1 MHFSIPHPLL
11 LKHLNAA
18 GIEWCSV
25 LNVDEWQNRWTNN
38 QLPEELADDLHFL
51 KDWIAQEHYG
61 SMGFL
66 TKNMQAREN
75 SNHILPHTRSIL
87 SMIVPYATGE
97 HIRRQTSTSEAQET
111 RLPSSQKSIAEKTAR
126 YARVPDYHKA
136 IRKELERALEHWQ
149 QDAQKME
156 FTDKHTAWRVVT
168 DSLPFLDRAHARI
181 ARLGFIGK
189 NTMLIRPG
197 IGSYFFIAHVLLTA
211 PFAAVADPNG
221 AKPLAADAIA
231 ELSCGECRKCLDACP
246 TQALIAPKHLDANK
260 CLSYLSIEHRDI
272 VDEEFIRHFSDRFYG
287 CDICQE
293 VCPYNFKT
301 LPLTTIKPF
310 QNTRKSLTTLSTS
323 QVAQMTQ
330 AEYEEWFGG
339 TAMTRAKY
347 AGLVRNALYS
357 LHAEHHSDLQNILA
371 LREKDPHPL
380 IRKSVLQ
387 LQRINNG

>member
-1 MHFSIPHPLL
+1 MHFSKPHPLL

-25 LNVDEWQNRWTNN
+25 LNVDEWQDRWTNN
-38 QLPEELADDLHFL
+38 QLPEELANDLQFL
-51 KDWIAQEHYG
+51 KDWIAQDHHAG
-61 SMGFL
+61 MGFL
-66 TKNMQAREN
+66 KNNMQAREN
-75 SNHILPHTRSIL
+75 SNHILPQTRSIL

-97 HIRRQTSTSEAQET
+97 HIRGRTSTSGTDEI

-136 IRKELERALEHWQ
+136 IRKELEHALEHWL

-156 FTDKHTAWRVVT
+156 IADENTAWRVVT

-197 IGSYFFIAHVLLTA
+197 IGSYFFIAHVLLTT
-211 PFAAVADPNG
+211 PFAAVADPSG

-272 VDEEFIRHFSDRFYG
+272 VGEEFIPHFSDRFYG

-310 QNTRKSLTTLSTS
+310 QNMREVLTTLTTS

-330 AEYEEWFGG
+330 SEYEDWFGG

-357 LHAEHHSDLQNILA
+357 LHAEHHSDLQKILA

-380 IRKSVLQ
+380 IQRTVLQ
-387 LQRINNG
+387 LRRINKG